1 MCVLVPRLYSGRLA
15 VYSWGYCK
23 TVHENVGLYCS
34 VATCLNLT
42 RAFPDGYKVG
52 LKTSFP
58 HILHNSL
65 ALLNFL
71 LVAMLVHFLGRSP

>member
-34 VATCLNLT
+34 VATCLSLT

-52 LKTSFP
+52 LK
-58 HILHNSL
+58 
-65 ALLNFL
+65 
-71 LVAMLVHFLGRSP
+71 LVSPTFTQ